1 MEEDESRSESSTLR
15 ERAAKWLRLAETLP
29 PGEEAER
36 MRRLAIAYVEL
47 TERIEAGLAAARVA
61 RCWGKAVFKARE
73 E

>member
-1 MEEDESRSESSTLR
+1 MEEDEFKSDSSTLR
-15 ERAAKWLRLAETLP
+15 ERAAKWLRLAESLP

-47 TERIEAGLAAARVA
+47 TERIEAGLAQAKAARRRGEA
-61 RCWGKAVFKARE
+61 ALRTRE